1 MIDVLNKILEFR
13 KERDWEQY
21 HTPENLAKSIAIE
34 AGELLECYQWDAK
47 NAKVEKVKE
56 ELADVMLYC
65 LYLAHYYNL
74 DIKEI
79 MLDKVSKNERKYPVD
94 KAKGNC
100 KKYTEL

>member
-1 MIDVLNKILEFR
+1 MKDVMKQILDFR
-13 KERDWEQY
+13 KERNWEQY

-34 AGELLECYQWDAK
+34 VGELLECYQWDVQNVK
-47 NAKVEKVKE
+47 TEKVKE

-65 LYLAHYYNL
+65 LYLVHHYEFDL
-74 DIKEI
+74 KEI
-79 MLDKVSKNERKYPVD
+79 LLEKIKKNEQKYPVD